1 MSYKFYED
9 ETQVAELVLIEGH
22 FYVRL
27 DGSDW
32 LLDTGAPS
40 SFGIT
45 QSIVINNKEFG
56 LQRDYLGLDAKQLSM
71 LTKHKIFGLIG
82 VDILNQF
89 YVVIDYENRQIAFSN
104 KDIAMSGSALEMRE
118 FMGIPIVNVGIDGAD
133 KNLFFDTGAQIWGSL
148 ASADMNLD
156 GVTDFVVGSKDK
168 YLYFFDENGFSGSYN
183 TESFLISTP
192 VIGNID
198 DDPELEVLIGGYS
211 GGDGRKIF
219 ALNHDQTPV
228 SGFPIDIGE
237 KIKKGISLADFNNNG
252 KDDMVFGTDE
262 DNIYLIYDDGTIADG
277 FPYQTGGKIHSSPS
291 ILDIDGDLL
300 ILAGSNDNHL
310 YAINADGTLKFS
322 VETQDNVESS
332 PAFLNYLNN

>member
-56 LQRDYLGLDAKQLSM
+56 LQRDYLGLDAKQLSR

-89 YVVIDYENRQIAFSN
+89 YVVIDYENRQIVFSN

-118 FMGIPIVNVGIDGAD
+118 FMGIPIVNAGIDGGD
-133 KNLFFDTGAQIWGSL
+133 KNLFFDTGAQISYWHDQGLKDYQSIDVMEDFYPGFGEFKTDVYLVNMTLGNEEFSIRCGALPDMLQMSL
-148 ASADMNLD
+148 SMGGTEGILGNELLKDR
-156 GVTDFVVGSKDK
+156 VVGYFPKKDE
-168 YLYFFDENGFSGSYN
+168 LV
-183 TESFLISTP
+183 IS
-192 VIGNID
+192 
-198 DDPELEVLIGGYS
+198 
-211 GGDGRKIF
+211 
-219 ALNHDQTPV
+219 
-228 SGFPIDIGE
+228 
-237 KIKKGISLADFNNNG
+237 
-252 KDDMVFGTDE
+252 
-262 DNIYLIYDDGTIADG
+262 
-277 FPYQTGGKIHSSPS
+277 
-291 ILDIDGDLL
+291 
-300 ILAGSNDNHL
+300 
-310 YAINADGTLKFS
+310 
-322 VETQDNVESS
+322 
-332 PAFLNYLNN
+332 